1 MRTLVLNAGSS
12 SLKLSVIGPGD
23 ETIAELTGS
32 LSDRDAIERFCR
44 EHGPVDATGHRVV
57 HGGTEFNAPVVI
69 DDAVIARLET
79 LIPLAPLHQPAALAA
94 VRIAMDTLPGVPAVA
109 CFDTAFHATLPAAA
123 STYAV
128 PAEWRER
135 WGVRRFGFHGLSH
148 AWASARALE
157 ITGLARR
164 GSRVVSCHLGAGAS
178 ACAVRDG
185 LSVDTTMGF
194 TPAEG
199 LVMATRSG
207 SVDPGLLLWLIRT
220 AGLDPAEV
228 DTALERRSGLA
239 ALSGTDG
246 DMRNV
251 VDAAGA
257 GDERSRLAID
267 VWVLRL
273 RQAVAAM
280 TASLGGLDVLVFTG
294 GVGEHQPAL
303 RAKTVEGLSFLGVGV
318 DADANARARGDA
330 DVSAAGAAGR
340 VVVVSARED
349 LEIAHLVEA
358 TLGRVQP
365 EGEPAHEKSG
375 SGASEQTPPERR

>member
-1 MRTLVLNAGSS
+1 
-12 SLKLSVIGPGD
+12 
-23 ETIAELTGS
+23 
-32 LSDRDAIERFCR
+32 
-44 EHGPVDATGHRVV
+44 
-57 HGGTEFNAPVVI
+57 
-69 DDAVIARLET
+69 
-79 LIPLAPLHQPAALAA
+79 
-94 VRIAMDTLPGVPAVA
+94 
-109 CFDTAFHATLPAAA
+109 
-123 STYAV
+123 
-128 PAEWRER
+128 
-135 WGVRRFGFHGLSH
+135 
-148 AWASARALE
+148 
-157 ITGLARR
+157 
-164 GSRVVSCHLGAGAS
+164 
-178 ACAVRDG
+178 
-185 LSVDTTMGF
+185 MGF

-251 VDAAGA
+251 VEAADA
-257 GDERSRLAID
+257 GDERARLAID

-365 EGEPAHEKSG
+365 EGKPAHEKSA
-375 SGASEQTPPERR
+375 SRASEQPPPERR